1 MIFNNEQIQEILSL
15 VDFRFAD
22 LVWKIFGPS
31 HLTSQDKENL
41 KKHGIDPGSLVKKI
55 PPYWANWMFGLLSGK
70 LSDYQTKQISYKDLL
85 DYLARRQY
93 ETPSKREIEE
103 YEMACNRTY
112 GYLKGLGDKMKKDI
126 SSYISDSELRMR
138 MEQERT
144 IKEGVKRGIV
154 ERDTTKLIAAKISN
168 QLNDWSRDWNR
179 IVETEYQG
187 VFNMGRVQS
196 YMREGDG
203 PNTLIYFDVYP
214 AACFPT
220 NDTEFLTDEGFK
232 LLKDIRGDEKVAS
245 FNIETN
251 TLEYT
256 EIESKI
262 QYWYEGEMNEYK
274 HHSLDMICTPNHK
287 QLIGIDYHP
296 KEGVY
301 TKNQLIDSSEVPSL
315 TKRAYMYYTVDNWT
329 GSESEE
335 IEIAGKIFNTN
346 SFVRMMG
353 WYLSEGSLILRKK
366 DKNGHYNSTQLCI
379 SQSKNKN
386 FSEIEDC
393 LSKTFQTNVY
403 YSAYKE
409 FGGRFTI
416 LLDKSYDSFVQ
427 WLKSLGD
434 RAYTKTIPKEIKLLS
449 KKYLFEFLLSYWK
462 GDGFGGGE
470 TFMDGNRHIVTSSKQ
485 MADDLS
491 EIILK
496 CGYRPSLKIVDKRG
510 VTTFSKKRNR
520 SFTTRRLIY
529 KVSILVGK
537 HFNSIH
543 KHFSVI
549 DNWKGE
555 VGCLQLKKNSTLYIR
570 RNGQSI
576 WSGNCRHCIRLYLTA
591 GIGSEPKLFT
601 AEELIGNGTNIGR
614 RVADWKPTIITAVH
628 PFCYDD
634 KVEVLTNKGWKFF
647 KDLDKTELFLSI
659 NPETGEGEYV
669 PAVAWI
675 NQYYEGD
682 MVYRKS
688 KCFDLANTPNHVHVG
703 RKHGQKHISL
713 VNESDI
719 KDNFS
724 FLSHIPSWKGIDTPF
739 IVIDNKKYDTNLF
752 CEFLGYYLSEG
763 SFTEWGDKNRTIPRR
778 RVNISQKKSEAKEK
792 IIKCC
797 RALFKNVIVTK
808 ERIEFN
814 LNKENDKD
822 LIHIIRSFGHAHEK
836 YVPDFI
842 KELSPKYIK
851 IFLDAFLLGDGTVH
865 RGVLYDGY
873 QCKPQR
879 IYSTS
884 SVKLKDD
891 LGELLLKVGKCPSFK
906 NRGKSIYH
914 CKKQKKDYLA
924 RYDQWNV
931 AELNS
936 KYRYGKVMKKE
947 IKPYKGF
954 IYDVEL
960 EKNHTLVVRRNDNV
974 CVSGNCRCLARRY
987 MKGDV
992 WDKETRSF
1000 KQPID
1005 YKRKT
1010 APGAKVKIIVGDKVF
1025 YT

>member
-203 PNTLIYFDVYP
+203 SNTLIYFDVYP
-214 AACFPT
+214 AA
-220 NDTEFLTDEGFK
+220 
-232 LLKDIRGDEKVAS
+232 
-245 FNIETN
+245 
-251 TLEYT
+251 
-256 EIESKI
+256 
-262 QYWYEGEMNEYK
+262 
-274 HHSLDMICTPNHK
+274 
-287 QLIGIDYHP
+287 
-296 KEGVY
+296 
-301 TKNQLIDSSEVPSL
+301 
-315 TKRAYMYYTVDNWT
+315 
-329 GSESEE
+329 
-335 IEIAGKIFNTN
+335 
-346 SFVRMMG
+346 
-353 WYLSEGSLILRKK
+353 
-366 DKNGHYNSTQLCI
+366 
-379 SQSKNKN
+379 
-386 FSEIEDC
+386 
-393 LSKTFQTNVY
+393 
-403 YSAYKE
+403 
-409 FGGRFTI
+409 
-416 LLDKSYDSFVQ
+416 
-427 WLKSLGD
+427 
-434 RAYTKTIPKEIKLLS
+434 
-449 KKYLFEFLLSYWK
+449 
-462 GDGFGGGE
+462 
-470 TFMDGNRHIVTSSKQ
+470 
-485 MADDLS
+485 
-491 EIILK
+491 
-496 CGYRPSLKIVDKRG
+496 
-510 VTTFSKKRNR
+510 
-520 SFTTRRLIY
+520 
-529 KVSILVGK
+529 
-537 HFNSIH
+537 
-543 KHFSVI
+543 
-549 DNWKGE
+549 
-555 VGCLQLKKNSTLYIR
+555 
-570 RNGQSI
+570 
-576 WSGNCRHCIRLYLTA
+576 CRHCIRLYLTA

-703 RKHGQKHISL
+703 KKHGQKHISL

-763 SFTEWGDKNRTIPRR
+763 SFTEWGDKNRTILRR

-936 KYRYGKVMKKE
+936 KYRYEKVMKKE

>member
-70 LSDYQTKQISYKDLL
+70 LSDYQAKQISYKDLL

-214 AACFPT
+214 AA
-220 NDTEFLTDEGFK
+220 
-232 LLKDIRGDEKVAS
+232 
-245 FNIETN
+245 
-251 TLEYT
+251 
-256 EIESKI
+256 
-262 QYWYEGEMNEYK
+262 
-274 HHSLDMICTPNHK
+274 
-287 QLIGIDYHP
+287 
-296 KEGVY
+296 
-301 TKNQLIDSSEVPSL
+301 
-315 TKRAYMYYTVDNWT
+315 
-329 GSESEE
+329 
-335 IEIAGKIFNTN
+335 
-346 SFVRMMG
+346 
-353 WYLSEGSLILRKK
+353 
-366 DKNGHYNSTQLCI
+366 
-379 SQSKNKN
+379 
-386 FSEIEDC
+386 
-393 LSKTFQTNVY
+393 
-403 YSAYKE
+403 
-409 FGGRFTI
+409 
-416 LLDKSYDSFVQ
+416 
-427 WLKSLGD
+427 
-434 RAYTKTIPKEIKLLS
+434 
-449 KKYLFEFLLSYWK
+449 
-462 GDGFGGGE
+462 
-470 TFMDGNRHIVTSSKQ
+470 
-485 MADDLS
+485 
-491 EIILK
+491 
-496 CGYRPSLKIVDKRG
+496 
-510 VTTFSKKRNR
+510 
-520 SFTTRRLIY
+520 
-529 KVSILVGK
+529 
-537 HFNSIH
+537 
-543 KHFSVI
+543 
-549 DNWKGE
+549 
-555 VGCLQLKKNSTLYIR
+555 
-570 RNGQSI
+570 
-576 WSGNCRHCIRLYLTA
+576 CRHCIRLYLTA

-822 LIHIIRSFGHAHEK
+822 LIYIIRSFGHAHEK

-906 NRGKSIYH
+906 NRGKSIHH

>member
-70 LSDYQTKQISYKDLL
+70 LSDYQAKQISYKDLL

-214 AACFPT
+214 AA
-220 NDTEFLTDEGFK
+220 
-232 LLKDIRGDEKVAS
+232 
-245 FNIETN
+245 
-251 TLEYT
+251 
-256 EIESKI
+256 
-262 QYWYEGEMNEYK
+262 
-274 HHSLDMICTPNHK
+274 
-287 QLIGIDYHP
+287 
-296 KEGVY
+296 
-301 TKNQLIDSSEVPSL
+301 
-315 TKRAYMYYTVDNWT
+315 
-329 GSESEE
+329 
-335 IEIAGKIFNTN
+335 
-346 SFVRMMG
+346 
-353 WYLSEGSLILRKK
+353 
-366 DKNGHYNSTQLCI
+366 
-379 SQSKNKN
+379 
-386 FSEIEDC
+386 
-393 LSKTFQTNVY
+393 
-403 YSAYKE
+403 
-409 FGGRFTI
+409 
-416 LLDKSYDSFVQ
+416 
-427 WLKSLGD
+427 
-434 RAYTKTIPKEIKLLS
+434 
-449 KKYLFEFLLSYWK
+449 
-462 GDGFGGGE
+462 
-470 TFMDGNRHIVTSSKQ
+470 
-485 MADDLS
+485 
-491 EIILK
+491 
-496 CGYRPSLKIVDKRG
+496 
-510 VTTFSKKRNR
+510 
-520 SFTTRRLIY
+520 
-529 KVSILVGK
+529 
-537 HFNSIH
+537 
-543 KHFSVI
+543 
-549 DNWKGE
+549 
-555 VGCLQLKKNSTLYIR
+555 
-570 RNGQSI
+570 
-576 WSGNCRHCIRLYLTA
+576 CRHCIRLYLTA

-822 LIHIIRSFGHAHEK
+822 LIYIIRSFGHAHEK

>member
-203 PNTLIYFDVYP
+203 SNTLIYFDVYP
-214 AACFPT
+214 AA
-220 NDTEFLTDEGFK
+220 
-232 LLKDIRGDEKVAS
+232 
-245 FNIETN
+245 
-251 TLEYT
+251 
-256 EIESKI
+256 
-262 QYWYEGEMNEYK
+262 
-274 HHSLDMICTPNHK
+274 
-287 QLIGIDYHP
+287 
-296 KEGVY
+296 
-301 TKNQLIDSSEVPSL
+301 
-315 TKRAYMYYTVDNWT
+315 
-329 GSESEE
+329 
-335 IEIAGKIFNTN
+335 
-346 SFVRMMG
+346 
-353 WYLSEGSLILRKK
+353 
-366 DKNGHYNSTQLCI
+366 
-379 SQSKNKN
+379 
-386 FSEIEDC
+386 
-393 LSKTFQTNVY
+393 
-403 YSAYKE
+403 
-409 FGGRFTI
+409 
-416 LLDKSYDSFVQ
+416 
-427 WLKSLGD
+427 
-434 RAYTKTIPKEIKLLS
+434 
-449 KKYLFEFLLSYWK
+449 
-462 GDGFGGGE
+462 
-470 TFMDGNRHIVTSSKQ
+470 
-485 MADDLS
+485 
-491 EIILK
+491 
-496 CGYRPSLKIVDKRG
+496 
-510 VTTFSKKRNR
+510 
-520 SFTTRRLIY
+520 
-529 KVSILVGK
+529 
-537 HFNSIH
+537 
-543 KHFSVI
+543 
-549 DNWKGE
+549 
-555 VGCLQLKKNSTLYIR
+555 
-570 RNGQSI
+570 
-576 WSGNCRHCIRLYLTA
+576 CRHCIRLYLTA

-763 SFTEWGDKNRTIPRR
+763 SFTEWGDKNRTILRR

-936 KYRYGKVMKKE
+936 KYRYEKVMKKE

>member
-85 DYLARRQY
+85 NYLARRQY

-112 GYLKGLGDKMKKDI
+112 GYLKGLGDRMKKDI

-214 AACFPT
+214 AA
-220 NDTEFLTDEGFK
+220 
-232 LLKDIRGDEKVAS
+232 
-245 FNIETN
+245 
-251 TLEYT
+251 
-256 EIESKI
+256 
-262 QYWYEGEMNEYK
+262 
-274 HHSLDMICTPNHK
+274 
-287 QLIGIDYHP
+287 
-296 KEGVY
+296 
-301 TKNQLIDSSEVPSL
+301 
-315 TKRAYMYYTVDNWT
+315 
-329 GSESEE
+329 
-335 IEIAGKIFNTN
+335 
-346 SFVRMMG
+346 
-353 WYLSEGSLILRKK
+353 
-366 DKNGHYNSTQLCI
+366 
-379 SQSKNKN
+379 
-386 FSEIEDC
+386 
-393 LSKTFQTNVY
+393 
-403 YSAYKE
+403 
-409 FGGRFTI
+409 
-416 LLDKSYDSFVQ
+416 
-427 WLKSLGD
+427 
-434 RAYTKTIPKEIKLLS
+434 
-449 KKYLFEFLLSYWK
+449 
-462 GDGFGGGE
+462 
-470 TFMDGNRHIVTSSKQ
+470 
-485 MADDLS
+485 
-491 EIILK
+491 
-496 CGYRPSLKIVDKRG
+496 
-510 VTTFSKKRNR
+510 
-520 SFTTRRLIY
+520 
-529 KVSILVGK
+529 
-537 HFNSIH
+537 
-543 KHFSVI
+543 
-549 DNWKGE
+549 
-555 VGCLQLKKNSTLYIR
+555 
-570 RNGQSI
+570 
-576 WSGNCRHCIRLYLTA
+576 CRHCIRLYLTA

-797 RALFKNVIVTK
+797 RVLFKNVIVTK

>member
-70 LSDYQTKQISYKDLL
+70 LSDYQAKQISYKDLL

-214 AACFPT
+214 AAC
-220 NDTEFLTDEGFK
+220 
-232 LLKDIRGDEKVAS
+232 
-245 FNIETN
+245 
-251 TLEYT
+251 
-256 EIESKI
+256 
-262 QYWYEGEMNEYK
+262 
-274 HHSLDMICTPNHK
+274 
-287 QLIGIDYHP
+287 
-296 KEGVY
+296 
-301 TKNQLIDSSEVPSL
+301 
-315 TKRAYMYYTVDNWT
+315 
-329 GSESEE
+329 
-335 IEIAGKIFNTN
+335 
-346 SFVRMMG
+346 
-353 WYLSEGSLILRKK
+353 
-366 DKNGHYNSTQLCI
+366 
-379 SQSKNKN
+379 
-386 FSEIEDC
+386 
-393 LSKTFQTNVY
+393 
-403 YSAYKE
+403 
-409 FGGRFTI
+409 
-416 LLDKSYDSFVQ
+416 
-427 WLKSLGD
+427 
-434 RAYTKTIPKEIKLLS
+434 
-449 KKYLFEFLLSYWK
+449 
-462 GDGFGGGE
+462 
-470 TFMDGNRHIVTSSKQ
+470 
-485 MADDLS
+485 
-491 EIILK
+491 
-496 CGYRPSLKIVDKRG
+496 
-510 VTTFSKKRNR
+510 
-520 SFTTRRLIY
+520 
-529 KVSILVGK
+529 
-537 HFNSIH
+537 
-543 KHFSVI
+543 
-549 DNWKGE
+549 
-555 VGCLQLKKNSTLYIR
+555 
-570 RNGQSI
+570 
-576 WSGNCRHCIRLYLTA
+576 RHCIRLYLTA

-713 VNESDI
+713 VSESDI

>member
-138 MEQERT
+138 MEQERI

-203 PNTLIYFDVYP
+203 SNTLIYFDVYP
-214 AACFPT
+214 AA
-220 NDTEFLTDEGFK
+220 
-232 LLKDIRGDEKVAS
+232 
-245 FNIETN
+245 
-251 TLEYT
+251 
-256 EIESKI
+256 
-262 QYWYEGEMNEYK
+262 
-274 HHSLDMICTPNHK
+274 
-287 QLIGIDYHP
+287 
-296 KEGVY
+296 
-301 TKNQLIDSSEVPSL
+301 
-315 TKRAYMYYTVDNWT
+315 
-329 GSESEE
+329 
-335 IEIAGKIFNTN
+335 
-346 SFVRMMG
+346 
-353 WYLSEGSLILRKK
+353 
-366 DKNGHYNSTQLCI
+366 
-379 SQSKNKN
+379 
-386 FSEIEDC
+386 
-393 LSKTFQTNVY
+393 
-403 YSAYKE
+403 
-409 FGGRFTI
+409 
-416 LLDKSYDSFVQ
+416 
-427 WLKSLGD
+427 
-434 RAYTKTIPKEIKLLS
+434 
-449 KKYLFEFLLSYWK
+449 
-462 GDGFGGGE
+462 
-470 TFMDGNRHIVTSSKQ
+470 
-485 MADDLS
+485 
-491 EIILK
+491 
-496 CGYRPSLKIVDKRG
+496 
-510 VTTFSKKRNR
+510 
-520 SFTTRRLIY
+520 
-529 KVSILVGK
+529 
-537 HFNSIH
+537 
-543 KHFSVI
+543 
-549 DNWKGE
+549 
-555 VGCLQLKKNSTLYIR
+555 
-570 RNGQSI
+570 
-576 WSGNCRHCIRLYLTA
+576 CRHCIRLYLTA

-724 FLSHIPSWKGIDTPF
+724 FLSYIPSWKGIDTPF

>member
-144 IKEGVKRGIV
+144 IKEGIKRGVI

-214 AACFPT
+214 AA
-220 NDTEFLTDEGFK
+220 
-232 LLKDIRGDEKVAS
+232 
-245 FNIETN
+245 
-251 TLEYT
+251 
-256 EIESKI
+256 
-262 QYWYEGEMNEYK
+262 
-274 HHSLDMICTPNHK
+274 
-287 QLIGIDYHP
+287 
-296 KEGVY
+296 
-301 TKNQLIDSSEVPSL
+301 
-315 TKRAYMYYTVDNWT
+315 
-329 GSESEE
+329 
-335 IEIAGKIFNTN
+335 
-346 SFVRMMG
+346 
-353 WYLSEGSLILRKK
+353 
-366 DKNGHYNSTQLCI
+366 
-379 SQSKNKN
+379 
-386 FSEIEDC
+386 
-393 LSKTFQTNVY
+393 
-403 YSAYKE
+403 
-409 FGGRFTI
+409 
-416 LLDKSYDSFVQ
+416 
-427 WLKSLGD
+427 
-434 RAYTKTIPKEIKLLS
+434 
-449 KKYLFEFLLSYWK
+449 
-462 GDGFGGGE
+462 
-470 TFMDGNRHIVTSSKQ
+470 
-485 MADDLS
+485 
-491 EIILK
+491 
-496 CGYRPSLKIVDKRG
+496 
-510 VTTFSKKRNR
+510 
-520 SFTTRRLIY
+520 
-529 KVSILVGK
+529 
-537 HFNSIH
+537 
-543 KHFSVI
+543 
-549 DNWKGE
+549 
-555 VGCLQLKKNSTLYIR
+555 
-570 RNGQSI
+570 
-576 WSGNCRHCIRLYLTA
+576 CRHCIRLYLTA

-703 RKHGQKHISL
+703 RKHEQKHISL

-836 YVPDFI
+836 YIPDFI

-936 KYRYGKVMKKE
+936 KYRYEKVMKKE

>member
-70 LSDYQTKQISYKDLL
+70 LSDYQAKQISYKDLL

-203 PNTLIYFDVYP
+203 PKTLIYFDVYP
-214 AACFPT
+214 AA
-220 NDTEFLTDEGFK
+220 
-232 LLKDIRGDEKVAS
+232 
-245 FNIETN
+245 
-251 TLEYT
+251 
-256 EIESKI
+256 
-262 QYWYEGEMNEYK
+262 
-274 HHSLDMICTPNHK
+274 
-287 QLIGIDYHP
+287 
-296 KEGVY
+296 
-301 TKNQLIDSSEVPSL
+301 
-315 TKRAYMYYTVDNWT
+315 
-329 GSESEE
+329 
-335 IEIAGKIFNTN
+335 
-346 SFVRMMG
+346 
-353 WYLSEGSLILRKK
+353 
-366 DKNGHYNSTQLCI
+366 
-379 SQSKNKN
+379 
-386 FSEIEDC
+386 
-393 LSKTFQTNVY
+393 
-403 YSAYKE
+403 
-409 FGGRFTI
+409 
-416 LLDKSYDSFVQ
+416 
-427 WLKSLGD
+427 
-434 RAYTKTIPKEIKLLS
+434 
-449 KKYLFEFLLSYWK
+449 
-462 GDGFGGGE
+462 
-470 TFMDGNRHIVTSSKQ
+470 
-485 MADDLS
+485 
-491 EIILK
+491 
-496 CGYRPSLKIVDKRG
+496 
-510 VTTFSKKRNR
+510 
-520 SFTTRRLIY
+520 
-529 KVSILVGK
+529 
-537 HFNSIH
+537 
-543 KHFSVI
+543 
-549 DNWKGE
+549 
-555 VGCLQLKKNSTLYIR
+555 
-570 RNGQSI
+570 
-576 WSGNCRHCIRLYLTA
+576 CRHCIRLYLTA

-703 RKHGQKHISL
+703 KKHGQKHISL

-1010 APGAKVKIIVGDKVF
+1010 APGAKVRIIVGDKVF

>member
-112 GYLKGLGDKMKKDI
+112 GYLKGVGDKMKKDI

-203 PNTLIYFDVYP
+203 SNTLIYFDVYP
-214 AACFPT
+214 AA
-220 NDTEFLTDEGFK
+220 
-232 LLKDIRGDEKVAS
+232 
-245 FNIETN
+245 
-251 TLEYT
+251 
-256 EIESKI
+256 
-262 QYWYEGEMNEYK
+262 
-274 HHSLDMICTPNHK
+274 
-287 QLIGIDYHP
+287 
-296 KEGVY
+296 
-301 TKNQLIDSSEVPSL
+301 
-315 TKRAYMYYTVDNWT
+315 
-329 GSESEE
+329 
-335 IEIAGKIFNTN
+335 
-346 SFVRMMG
+346 
-353 WYLSEGSLILRKK
+353 
-366 DKNGHYNSTQLCI
+366 
-379 SQSKNKN
+379 
-386 FSEIEDC
+386 
-393 LSKTFQTNVY
+393 
-403 YSAYKE
+403 
-409 FGGRFTI
+409 
-416 LLDKSYDSFVQ
+416 
-427 WLKSLGD
+427 
-434 RAYTKTIPKEIKLLS
+434 
-449 KKYLFEFLLSYWK
+449 
-462 GDGFGGGE
+462 
-470 TFMDGNRHIVTSSKQ
+470 
-485 MADDLS
+485 
-491 EIILK
+491 
-496 CGYRPSLKIVDKRG
+496 
-510 VTTFSKKRNR
+510 
-520 SFTTRRLIY
+520 
-529 KVSILVGK
+529 
-537 HFNSIH
+537 
-543 KHFSVI
+543 
-549 DNWKGE
+549 
-555 VGCLQLKKNSTLYIR
+555 
-570 RNGQSI
+570 
-576 WSGNCRHCIRLYLTA
+576 CRHCIRLYLTA

-851 IFLDAFLLGDGTVH
+851 IFLDAFLLGDGAVH

>member
-203 PNTLIYFDVYP
+203 SNTLIYFDVYP
-214 AACFPT
+214 AA
-220 NDTEFLTDEGFK
+220 
-232 LLKDIRGDEKVAS
+232 
-245 FNIETN
+245 
-251 TLEYT
+251 
-256 EIESKI
+256 
-262 QYWYEGEMNEYK
+262 
-274 HHSLDMICTPNHK
+274 
-287 QLIGIDYHP
+287 
-296 KEGVY
+296 
-301 TKNQLIDSSEVPSL
+301 
-315 TKRAYMYYTVDNWT
+315 
-329 GSESEE
+329 
-335 IEIAGKIFNTN
+335 
-346 SFVRMMG
+346 
-353 WYLSEGSLILRKK
+353 
-366 DKNGHYNSTQLCI
+366 
-379 SQSKNKN
+379 
-386 FSEIEDC
+386 
-393 LSKTFQTNVY
+393 
-403 YSAYKE
+403 
-409 FGGRFTI
+409 
-416 LLDKSYDSFVQ
+416 
-427 WLKSLGD
+427 
-434 RAYTKTIPKEIKLLS
+434 
-449 KKYLFEFLLSYWK
+449 
-462 GDGFGGGE
+462 
-470 TFMDGNRHIVTSSKQ
+470 
-485 MADDLS
+485 
-491 EIILK
+491 
-496 CGYRPSLKIVDKRG
+496 
-510 VTTFSKKRNR
+510 
-520 SFTTRRLIY
+520 
-529 KVSILVGK
+529 
-537 HFNSIH
+537 
-543 KHFSVI
+543 
-549 DNWKGE
+549 
-555 VGCLQLKKNSTLYIR
+555 
-570 RNGQSI
+570 
-576 WSGNCRHCIRLYLTA
+576 CRHCIRLYLTA

>member
-1 MIFNNEQIQEILSL
+1 MLFNNEQIQEILSL

-214 AACFPT
+214 AA
-220 NDTEFLTDEGFK
+220 
-232 LLKDIRGDEKVAS
+232 
-245 FNIETN
+245 
-251 TLEYT
+251 
-256 EIESKI
+256 
-262 QYWYEGEMNEYK
+262 
-274 HHSLDMICTPNHK
+274 
-287 QLIGIDYHP
+287 
-296 KEGVY
+296 
-301 TKNQLIDSSEVPSL
+301 
-315 TKRAYMYYTVDNWT
+315 
-329 GSESEE
+329 
-335 IEIAGKIFNTN
+335 
-346 SFVRMMG
+346 
-353 WYLSEGSLILRKK
+353 
-366 DKNGHYNSTQLCI
+366 
-379 SQSKNKN
+379 
-386 FSEIEDC
+386 
-393 LSKTFQTNVY
+393 
-403 YSAYKE
+403 
-409 FGGRFTI
+409 
-416 LLDKSYDSFVQ
+416 
-427 WLKSLGD
+427 
-434 RAYTKTIPKEIKLLS
+434 
-449 KKYLFEFLLSYWK
+449 
-462 GDGFGGGE
+462 
-470 TFMDGNRHIVTSSKQ
+470 
-485 MADDLS
+485 
-491 EIILK
+491 
-496 CGYRPSLKIVDKRG
+496 
-510 VTTFSKKRNR
+510 
-520 SFTTRRLIY
+520 
-529 KVSILVGK
+529 
-537 HFNSIH
+537 
-543 KHFSVI
+543 
-549 DNWKGE
+549 
-555 VGCLQLKKNSTLYIR
+555 
-570 RNGQSI
+570 
-576 WSGNCRHCIRLYLTA
+576 CRHCIRLYLTA

-936 KYRYGKVMKKE
+936 KYRYGKVIKKE

>member
-203 PNTLIYFDVYP
+203 SNTLIYFDVYP
-214 AACFPT
+214 AA
-220 NDTEFLTDEGFK
+220 
-232 LLKDIRGDEKVAS
+232 
-245 FNIETN
+245 
-251 TLEYT
+251 
-256 EIESKI
+256 
-262 QYWYEGEMNEYK
+262 
-274 HHSLDMICTPNHK
+274 
-287 QLIGIDYHP
+287 
-296 KEGVY
+296 
-301 TKNQLIDSSEVPSL
+301 
-315 TKRAYMYYTVDNWT
+315 
-329 GSESEE
+329 
-335 IEIAGKIFNTN
+335 
-346 SFVRMMG
+346 
-353 WYLSEGSLILRKK
+353 
-366 DKNGHYNSTQLCI
+366 
-379 SQSKNKN
+379 
-386 FSEIEDC
+386 
-393 LSKTFQTNVY
+393 
-403 YSAYKE
+403 
-409 FGGRFTI
+409 
-416 LLDKSYDSFVQ
+416 
-427 WLKSLGD
+427 
-434 RAYTKTIPKEIKLLS
+434 
-449 KKYLFEFLLSYWK
+449 
-462 GDGFGGGE
+462 
-470 TFMDGNRHIVTSSKQ
+470 
-485 MADDLS
+485 
-491 EIILK
+491 
-496 CGYRPSLKIVDKRG
+496 
-510 VTTFSKKRNR
+510 
-520 SFTTRRLIY
+520 
-529 KVSILVGK
+529 
-537 HFNSIH
+537 
-543 KHFSVI
+543 
-549 DNWKGE
+549 
-555 VGCLQLKKNSTLYIR
+555 
-570 RNGQSI
+570 
-576 WSGNCRHCIRLYLTA
+576 CRHCIRLYLTA

-914 CKKQKKDYLA
+914 CKKQKKDYLT

>member
-203 PNTLIYFDVYP
+203 SNTLIYFDVYP
-214 AACFPT
+214 AA
-220 NDTEFLTDEGFK
+220 
-232 LLKDIRGDEKVAS
+232 
-245 FNIETN
+245 
-251 TLEYT
+251 
-256 EIESKI
+256 
-262 QYWYEGEMNEYK
+262 
-274 HHSLDMICTPNHK
+274 
-287 QLIGIDYHP
+287 
-296 KEGVY
+296 
-301 TKNQLIDSSEVPSL
+301 
-315 TKRAYMYYTVDNWT
+315 
-329 GSESEE
+329 
-335 IEIAGKIFNTN
+335 
-346 SFVRMMG
+346 
-353 WYLSEGSLILRKK
+353 
-366 DKNGHYNSTQLCI
+366 
-379 SQSKNKN
+379 
-386 FSEIEDC
+386 
-393 LSKTFQTNVY
+393 
-403 YSAYKE
+403 
-409 FGGRFTI
+409 
-416 LLDKSYDSFVQ
+416 
-427 WLKSLGD
+427 
-434 RAYTKTIPKEIKLLS
+434 
-449 KKYLFEFLLSYWK
+449 
-462 GDGFGGGE
+462 
-470 TFMDGNRHIVTSSKQ
+470 
-485 MADDLS
+485 
-491 EIILK
+491 
-496 CGYRPSLKIVDKRG
+496 
-510 VTTFSKKRNR
+510 
-520 SFTTRRLIY
+520 
-529 KVSILVGK
+529 
-537 HFNSIH
+537 
-543 KHFSVI
+543 
-549 DNWKGE
+549 
-555 VGCLQLKKNSTLYIR
+555 
-570 RNGQSI
+570 
-576 WSGNCRHCIRLYLTA
+576 CRHCIRLYLTA

-851 IFLDAFLLGDGTVH
+851 IFLDAFLLGDGAVH

-891 LGELLLKVGKCPSFK
+891 LGELLLKAGKCPSFK

-914 CKKQKKDYLA
+914 CKKQKKDYLT

-1010 APGAKVKIIVGDKVF
+1010 VPGAKVKIIVGDKVF

>member
-203 PNTLIYFDVYP
+203 PNTLIYFDV
-214 AACFPT
+214 F
-220 NDTEFLTDEGFK
+220 
-232 LLKDIRGDEKVAS
+232 S
-245 FNIETN
+245 
-251 TLEYT
+251 
-256 EIESKI
+256 
-262 QYWYEGEMNEYK
+262 
-274 HHSLDMICTPNHK
+274 
-287 QLIGIDYHP
+287 
-296 KEGVY
+296 
-301 TKNQLIDSSEVPSL
+301 
-315 TKRAYMYYTVDNWT
+315 
-329 GSESEE
+329 GS
-335 IEIAGKIFNTN
+335 
-346 SFVRMMG
+346 
-353 WYLSEGSLILRKK
+353 
-366 DKNGHYNSTQLCI
+366 
-379 SQSKNKN
+379 
-386 FSEIEDC
+386 
-393 LSKTFQTNVY
+393 
-403 YSAYKE
+403 
-409 FGGRFTI
+409 
-416 LLDKSYDSFVQ
+416 
-427 WLKSLGD
+427 
-434 RAYTKTIPKEIKLLS
+434 
-449 KKYLFEFLLSYWK
+449 
-462 GDGFGGGE
+462 
-470 TFMDGNRHIVTSSKQ
+470 
-485 MADDLS
+485 
-491 EIILK
+491 
-496 CGYRPSLKIVDKRG
+496 
-510 VTTFSKKRNR
+510 
-520 SFTTRRLIY
+520 
-529 KVSILVGK
+529 
-537 HFNSIH
+537 
-543 KHFSVI
+543 
-549 DNWKGE
+549 
-555 VGCLQLKKNSTLYIR
+555 
-570 RNGQSI
+570 
-576 WSGNCRHCIRLYLTA
+576 CRHCIRLYLTA

-659 NPETGEGEYV
+659 NPETGEGEYI

-914 CKKQKKDYLA
+914 CKKQKKDYLT

>member
-41 KKHGIDPGSLVKKI
+41 KKHGIDPRSLVKKI

-214 AACFPT
+214 AA
-220 NDTEFLTDEGFK
+220 
-232 LLKDIRGDEKVAS
+232 
-245 FNIETN
+245 
-251 TLEYT
+251 
-256 EIESKI
+256 
-262 QYWYEGEMNEYK
+262 
-274 HHSLDMICTPNHK
+274 
-287 QLIGIDYHP
+287 
-296 KEGVY
+296 
-301 TKNQLIDSSEVPSL
+301 
-315 TKRAYMYYTVDNWT
+315 
-329 GSESEE
+329 
-335 IEIAGKIFNTN
+335 
-346 SFVRMMG
+346 
-353 WYLSEGSLILRKK
+353 
-366 DKNGHYNSTQLCI
+366 
-379 SQSKNKN
+379 
-386 FSEIEDC
+386 
-393 LSKTFQTNVY
+393 
-403 YSAYKE
+403 
-409 FGGRFTI
+409 
-416 LLDKSYDSFVQ
+416 
-427 WLKSLGD
+427 
-434 RAYTKTIPKEIKLLS
+434 
-449 KKYLFEFLLSYWK
+449 
-462 GDGFGGGE
+462 
-470 TFMDGNRHIVTSSKQ
+470 
-485 MADDLS
+485 
-491 EIILK
+491 
-496 CGYRPSLKIVDKRG
+496 
-510 VTTFSKKRNR
+510 
-520 SFTTRRLIY
+520 
-529 KVSILVGK
+529 
-537 HFNSIH
+537 
-543 KHFSVI
+543 
-549 DNWKGE
+549 
-555 VGCLQLKKNSTLYIR
+555 
-570 RNGQSI
+570 
-576 WSGNCRHCIRLYLTA
+576 CRHCIRLYLTA

>member
-70 LSDYQTKQISYKDLL
+70 LSDYQAKQISYKDLL

-214 AACFPT
+214 AA
-220 NDTEFLTDEGFK
+220 
-232 LLKDIRGDEKVAS
+232 
-245 FNIETN
+245 
-251 TLEYT
+251 
-256 EIESKI
+256 
-262 QYWYEGEMNEYK
+262 
-274 HHSLDMICTPNHK
+274 
-287 QLIGIDYHP
+287 
-296 KEGVY
+296 
-301 TKNQLIDSSEVPSL
+301 
-315 TKRAYMYYTVDNWT
+315 
-329 GSESEE
+329 
-335 IEIAGKIFNTN
+335 
-346 SFVRMMG
+346 
-353 WYLSEGSLILRKK
+353 
-366 DKNGHYNSTQLCI
+366 
-379 SQSKNKN
+379 
-386 FSEIEDC
+386 
-393 LSKTFQTNVY
+393 
-403 YSAYKE
+403 
-409 FGGRFTI
+409 
-416 LLDKSYDSFVQ
+416 
-427 WLKSLGD
+427 
-434 RAYTKTIPKEIKLLS
+434 
-449 KKYLFEFLLSYWK
+449 
-462 GDGFGGGE
+462 
-470 TFMDGNRHIVTSSKQ
+470 
-485 MADDLS
+485 
-491 EIILK
+491 
-496 CGYRPSLKIVDKRG
+496 
-510 VTTFSKKRNR
+510 
-520 SFTTRRLIY
+520 
-529 KVSILVGK
+529 
-537 HFNSIH
+537 
-543 KHFSVI
+543 
-549 DNWKGE
+549 
-555 VGCLQLKKNSTLYIR
+555 
-570 RNGQSI
+570 
-576 WSGNCRHCIRLYLTA
+576 CRHCIRLYLTA

-960 EKNHTLVVRRNDNV
+960 GKNHTLVVRRNDNV

>member
-203 PNTLIYFDVYP
+203 SNTLIYFDV
-214 AACFPT
+214 F
-220 NDTEFLTDEGFK
+220 
-232 LLKDIRGDEKVAS
+232 S
-245 FNIETN
+245 
-251 TLEYT
+251 
-256 EIESKI
+256 
-262 QYWYEGEMNEYK
+262 
-274 HHSLDMICTPNHK
+274 
-287 QLIGIDYHP
+287 
-296 KEGVY
+296 
-301 TKNQLIDSSEVPSL
+301 
-315 TKRAYMYYTVDNWT
+315 
-329 GSESEE
+329 GS
-335 IEIAGKIFNTN
+335 
-346 SFVRMMG
+346 
-353 WYLSEGSLILRKK
+353 
-366 DKNGHYNSTQLCI
+366 
-379 SQSKNKN
+379 
-386 FSEIEDC
+386 
-393 LSKTFQTNVY
+393 
-403 YSAYKE
+403 
-409 FGGRFTI
+409 
-416 LLDKSYDSFVQ
+416 
-427 WLKSLGD
+427 
-434 RAYTKTIPKEIKLLS
+434 
-449 KKYLFEFLLSYWK
+449 
-462 GDGFGGGE
+462 
-470 TFMDGNRHIVTSSKQ
+470 
-485 MADDLS
+485 
-491 EIILK
+491 
-496 CGYRPSLKIVDKRG
+496 
-510 VTTFSKKRNR
+510 
-520 SFTTRRLIY
+520 
-529 KVSILVGK
+529 
-537 HFNSIH
+537 
-543 KHFSVI
+543 
-549 DNWKGE
+549 
-555 VGCLQLKKNSTLYIR
+555 
-570 RNGQSI
+570 
-576 WSGNCRHCIRLYLTA
+576 CRHCIRLYLTA

-891 LGELLLKVGKCPSFK
+891 LGELLLKVGKYPSFK

-1010 APGAKVKIIVGDKVF
+1010 APGTKVKIIVGDKVF

>member
-70 LSDYQTKQISYKDLL
+70 LSDYQAKQISYKDLL

-214 AACFPT
+214 AA
-220 NDTEFLTDEGFK
+220 
-232 LLKDIRGDEKVAS
+232 
-245 FNIETN
+245 
-251 TLEYT
+251 
-256 EIESKI
+256 
-262 QYWYEGEMNEYK
+262 
-274 HHSLDMICTPNHK
+274 
-287 QLIGIDYHP
+287 
-296 KEGVY
+296 
-301 TKNQLIDSSEVPSL
+301 
-315 TKRAYMYYTVDNWT
+315 
-329 GSESEE
+329 
-335 IEIAGKIFNTN
+335 
-346 SFVRMMG
+346 
-353 WYLSEGSLILRKK
+353 
-366 DKNGHYNSTQLCI
+366 
-379 SQSKNKN
+379 
-386 FSEIEDC
+386 
-393 LSKTFQTNVY
+393 
-403 YSAYKE
+403 
-409 FGGRFTI
+409 
-416 LLDKSYDSFVQ
+416 
-427 WLKSLGD
+427 
-434 RAYTKTIPKEIKLLS
+434 
-449 KKYLFEFLLSYWK
+449 
-462 GDGFGGGE
+462 
-470 TFMDGNRHIVTSSKQ
+470 
-485 MADDLS
+485 
-491 EIILK
+491 
-496 CGYRPSLKIVDKRG
+496 
-510 VTTFSKKRNR
+510 
-520 SFTTRRLIY
+520 
-529 KVSILVGK
+529 
-537 HFNSIH
+537 
-543 KHFSVI
+543 
-549 DNWKGE
+549 
-555 VGCLQLKKNSTLYIR
+555 
-570 RNGQSI
+570 
-576 WSGNCRHCIRLYLTA
+576 CRHCIRLYLTA

-924 RYDQWNV
+924 GYDQWNV

>member
-93 ETPSKREIEE
+93 ETPSRREIEE
-103 YEMACNRTY
+103 YEIACNRTY

-214 AACFPT
+214 AA
-220 NDTEFLTDEGFK
+220 
-232 LLKDIRGDEKVAS
+232 
-245 FNIETN
+245 
-251 TLEYT
+251 
-256 EIESKI
+256 
-262 QYWYEGEMNEYK
+262 
-274 HHSLDMICTPNHK
+274 
-287 QLIGIDYHP
+287 
-296 KEGVY
+296 
-301 TKNQLIDSSEVPSL
+301 
-315 TKRAYMYYTVDNWT
+315 
-329 GSESEE
+329 
-335 IEIAGKIFNTN
+335 
-346 SFVRMMG
+346 
-353 WYLSEGSLILRKK
+353 
-366 DKNGHYNSTQLCI
+366 
-379 SQSKNKN
+379 
-386 FSEIEDC
+386 
-393 LSKTFQTNVY
+393 
-403 YSAYKE
+403 
-409 FGGRFTI
+409 
-416 LLDKSYDSFVQ
+416 
-427 WLKSLGD
+427 
-434 RAYTKTIPKEIKLLS
+434 
-449 KKYLFEFLLSYWK
+449 
-462 GDGFGGGE
+462 
-470 TFMDGNRHIVTSSKQ
+470 
-485 MADDLS
+485 
-491 EIILK
+491 
-496 CGYRPSLKIVDKRG
+496 
-510 VTTFSKKRNR
+510 
-520 SFTTRRLIY
+520 
-529 KVSILVGK
+529 
-537 HFNSIH
+537 
-543 KHFSVI
+543 
-549 DNWKGE
+549 
-555 VGCLQLKKNSTLYIR
+555 
-570 RNGQSI
+570 
-576 WSGNCRHCIRLYLTA
+576 CRHCIRLYLTA

-752 CEFLGYYLSEG
+752 CEFLGYYLSGG

>member
-1 MIFNNEQIQEILSL
+1 MLFNNEQIQEILSL

-138 MEQERT
+138 IEQERT

-214 AACFPT
+214 AA
-220 NDTEFLTDEGFK
+220 
-232 LLKDIRGDEKVAS
+232 
-245 FNIETN
+245 
-251 TLEYT
+251 
-256 EIESKI
+256 
-262 QYWYEGEMNEYK
+262 
-274 HHSLDMICTPNHK
+274 
-287 QLIGIDYHP
+287 
-296 KEGVY
+296 
-301 TKNQLIDSSEVPSL
+301 
-315 TKRAYMYYTVDNWT
+315 
-329 GSESEE
+329 
-335 IEIAGKIFNTN
+335 
-346 SFVRMMG
+346 
-353 WYLSEGSLILRKK
+353 
-366 DKNGHYNSTQLCI
+366 
-379 SQSKNKN
+379 
-386 FSEIEDC
+386 
-393 LSKTFQTNVY
+393 
-403 YSAYKE
+403 
-409 FGGRFTI
+409 
-416 LLDKSYDSFVQ
+416 
-427 WLKSLGD
+427 
-434 RAYTKTIPKEIKLLS
+434 
-449 KKYLFEFLLSYWK
+449 
-462 GDGFGGGE
+462 
-470 TFMDGNRHIVTSSKQ
+470 
-485 MADDLS
+485 
-491 EIILK
+491 
-496 CGYRPSLKIVDKRG
+496 
-510 VTTFSKKRNR
+510 
-520 SFTTRRLIY
+520 
-529 KVSILVGK
+529 
-537 HFNSIH
+537 
-543 KHFSVI
+543 
-549 DNWKGE
+549 
-555 VGCLQLKKNSTLYIR
+555 
-570 RNGQSI
+570 
-576 WSGNCRHCIRLYLTA
+576 CRHCIRLYLTA

-960 EKNHTLVVRRNDNV
+960 EKNHTLVIRRNDNV

>member
-1 MIFNNEQIQEILSL
+1 MLFNNEQIQEILSL

-203 PNTLIYFDVYP
+203 PNTLIYFDVHP
-214 AACFPT
+214 AA
-220 NDTEFLTDEGFK
+220 
-232 LLKDIRGDEKVAS
+232 
-245 FNIETN
+245 
-251 TLEYT
+251 
-256 EIESKI
+256 
-262 QYWYEGEMNEYK
+262 
-274 HHSLDMICTPNHK
+274 
-287 QLIGIDYHP
+287 
-296 KEGVY
+296 
-301 TKNQLIDSSEVPSL
+301 
-315 TKRAYMYYTVDNWT
+315 
-329 GSESEE
+329 
-335 IEIAGKIFNTN
+335 
-346 SFVRMMG
+346 
-353 WYLSEGSLILRKK
+353 
-366 DKNGHYNSTQLCI
+366 
-379 SQSKNKN
+379 
-386 FSEIEDC
+386 
-393 LSKTFQTNVY
+393 
-403 YSAYKE
+403 
-409 FGGRFTI
+409 
-416 LLDKSYDSFVQ
+416 
-427 WLKSLGD
+427 
-434 RAYTKTIPKEIKLLS
+434 
-449 KKYLFEFLLSYWK
+449 
-462 GDGFGGGE
+462 
-470 TFMDGNRHIVTSSKQ
+470 
-485 MADDLS
+485 
-491 EIILK
+491 
-496 CGYRPSLKIVDKRG
+496 
-510 VTTFSKKRNR
+510 
-520 SFTTRRLIY
+520 
-529 KVSILVGK
+529 
-537 HFNSIH
+537 
-543 KHFSVI
+543 
-549 DNWKGE
+549 
-555 VGCLQLKKNSTLYIR
+555 
-570 RNGQSI
+570 
-576 WSGNCRHCIRLYLTA
+576 CRHCIRLYLTA

-814 LNKENDKD
+814 LNKEDDKD

>member
-203 PNTLIYFDVYP
+203 SNTLIYFDVYP
-214 AACFPT
+214 AA
-220 NDTEFLTDEGFK
+220 
-232 LLKDIRGDEKVAS
+232 
-245 FNIETN
+245 
-251 TLEYT
+251 
-256 EIESKI
+256 
-262 QYWYEGEMNEYK
+262 
-274 HHSLDMICTPNHK
+274 
-287 QLIGIDYHP
+287 
-296 KEGVY
+296 
-301 TKNQLIDSSEVPSL
+301 
-315 TKRAYMYYTVDNWT
+315 
-329 GSESEE
+329 
-335 IEIAGKIFNTN
+335 
-346 SFVRMMG
+346 
-353 WYLSEGSLILRKK
+353 
-366 DKNGHYNSTQLCI
+366 
-379 SQSKNKN
+379 
-386 FSEIEDC
+386 
-393 LSKTFQTNVY
+393 
-403 YSAYKE
+403 
-409 FGGRFTI
+409 
-416 LLDKSYDSFVQ
+416 
-427 WLKSLGD
+427 
-434 RAYTKTIPKEIKLLS
+434 
-449 KKYLFEFLLSYWK
+449 
-462 GDGFGGGE
+462 
-470 TFMDGNRHIVTSSKQ
+470 
-485 MADDLS
+485 
-491 EIILK
+491 
-496 CGYRPSLKIVDKRG
+496 
-510 VTTFSKKRNR
+510 
-520 SFTTRRLIY
+520 
-529 KVSILVGK
+529 
-537 HFNSIH
+537 
-543 KHFSVI
+543 
-549 DNWKGE
+549 
-555 VGCLQLKKNSTLYIR
+555 
-570 RNGQSI
+570 
-576 WSGNCRHCIRLYLTA
+576 CRHCIRLYLTA

-914 CKKQKKDYLA
+914 CKKQKKDYLT

-1010 APGAKVKIIVGDKVF
+1010 APGTKVKIIVGDKVF

>member
-70 LSDYQTKQISYKDLL
+70 LSDYQAKQISYKDLL

-214 AACFPT
+214 AA
-220 NDTEFLTDEGFK
+220 
-232 LLKDIRGDEKVAS
+232 
-245 FNIETN
+245 
-251 TLEYT
+251 
-256 EIESKI
+256 
-262 QYWYEGEMNEYK
+262 
-274 HHSLDMICTPNHK
+274 
-287 QLIGIDYHP
+287 
-296 KEGVY
+296 
-301 TKNQLIDSSEVPSL
+301 
-315 TKRAYMYYTVDNWT
+315 
-329 GSESEE
+329 
-335 IEIAGKIFNTN
+335 
-346 SFVRMMG
+346 
-353 WYLSEGSLILRKK
+353 
-366 DKNGHYNSTQLCI
+366 
-379 SQSKNKN
+379 
-386 FSEIEDC
+386 
-393 LSKTFQTNVY
+393 
-403 YSAYKE
+403 
-409 FGGRFTI
+409 
-416 LLDKSYDSFVQ
+416 
-427 WLKSLGD
+427 
-434 RAYTKTIPKEIKLLS
+434 
-449 KKYLFEFLLSYWK
+449 
-462 GDGFGGGE
+462 
-470 TFMDGNRHIVTSSKQ
+470 
-485 MADDLS
+485 
-491 EIILK
+491 
-496 CGYRPSLKIVDKRG
+496 
-510 VTTFSKKRNR
+510 
-520 SFTTRRLIY
+520 
-529 KVSILVGK
+529 
-537 HFNSIH
+537 
-543 KHFSVI
+543 
-549 DNWKGE
+549 
-555 VGCLQLKKNSTLYIR
+555 
-570 RNGQSI
+570 
-576 WSGNCRHCIRLYLTA
+576 CRHCIRLYLTA

-1025 YT
+1025 NT

>member
-1 MIFNNEQIQEILSL
+1 MLFNNEQIQDILEL
-15 VDFRFAD
+15 IDFRFAD

-31 HLTSQDKENL
+31 HLTPQDKEKLRKFGVN
-41 KKHGIDPGSLVKKI
+41 PSSLVKKI

-70 LSDYQTKQISYKDLL
+70 LSDYQAKQISYKDLL

-214 AACFPT
+214 AA
-220 NDTEFLTDEGFK
+220 
-232 LLKDIRGDEKVAS
+232 
-245 FNIETN
+245 
-251 TLEYT
+251 
-256 EIESKI
+256 
-262 QYWYEGEMNEYK
+262 
-274 HHSLDMICTPNHK
+274 
-287 QLIGIDYHP
+287 
-296 KEGVY
+296 
-301 TKNQLIDSSEVPSL
+301 
-315 TKRAYMYYTVDNWT
+315 
-329 GSESEE
+329 
-335 IEIAGKIFNTN
+335 
-346 SFVRMMG
+346 
-353 WYLSEGSLILRKK
+353 
-366 DKNGHYNSTQLCI
+366 
-379 SQSKNKN
+379 
-386 FSEIEDC
+386 
-393 LSKTFQTNVY
+393 
-403 YSAYKE
+403 
-409 FGGRFTI
+409 
-416 LLDKSYDSFVQ
+416 
-427 WLKSLGD
+427 
-434 RAYTKTIPKEIKLLS
+434 
-449 KKYLFEFLLSYWK
+449 
-462 GDGFGGGE
+462 
-470 TFMDGNRHIVTSSKQ
+470 
-485 MADDLS
+485 
-491 EIILK
+491 
-496 CGYRPSLKIVDKRG
+496 
-510 VTTFSKKRNR
+510 
-520 SFTTRRLIY
+520 
-529 KVSILVGK
+529 
-537 HFNSIH
+537 
-543 KHFSVI
+543 
-549 DNWKGE
+549 
-555 VGCLQLKKNSTLYIR
+555 
-570 RNGQSI
+570 
-576 WSGNCRHCIRLYLTA
+576 CRHCIRLYLTA

>member
-70 LSDYQTKQISYKDLL
+70 LSDYQAKQISYKDLL

-112 GYLKGLGDKMKKDI
+112 GSLKGLGDKMKKDI

-214 AACFPT
+214 AA
-220 NDTEFLTDEGFK
+220 
-232 LLKDIRGDEKVAS
+232 
-245 FNIETN
+245 
-251 TLEYT
+251 
-256 EIESKI
+256 
-262 QYWYEGEMNEYK
+262 
-274 HHSLDMICTPNHK
+274 
-287 QLIGIDYHP
+287 
-296 KEGVY
+296 
-301 TKNQLIDSSEVPSL
+301 
-315 TKRAYMYYTVDNWT
+315 
-329 GSESEE
+329 
-335 IEIAGKIFNTN
+335 
-346 SFVRMMG
+346 
-353 WYLSEGSLILRKK
+353 
-366 DKNGHYNSTQLCI
+366 
-379 SQSKNKN
+379 
-386 FSEIEDC
+386 
-393 LSKTFQTNVY
+393 
-403 YSAYKE
+403 
-409 FGGRFTI
+409 
-416 LLDKSYDSFVQ
+416 
-427 WLKSLGD
+427 
-434 RAYTKTIPKEIKLLS
+434 
-449 KKYLFEFLLSYWK
+449 
-462 GDGFGGGE
+462 
-470 TFMDGNRHIVTSSKQ
+470 
-485 MADDLS
+485 
-491 EIILK
+491 
-496 CGYRPSLKIVDKRG
+496 
-510 VTTFSKKRNR
+510 
-520 SFTTRRLIY
+520 
-529 KVSILVGK
+529 
-537 HFNSIH
+537 
-543 KHFSVI
+543 
-549 DNWKGE
+549 
-555 VGCLQLKKNSTLYIR
+555 
-570 RNGQSI
+570 
-576 WSGNCRHCIRLYLTA
+576 CRHCIRLYLTA

>member
-144 IKEGVKRGIV
+144 IKEGIKRGVI

-214 AACFPT
+214 AA
-220 NDTEFLTDEGFK
+220 
-232 LLKDIRGDEKVAS
+232 
-245 FNIETN
+245 
-251 TLEYT
+251 
-256 EIESKI
+256 
-262 QYWYEGEMNEYK
+262 
-274 HHSLDMICTPNHK
+274 
-287 QLIGIDYHP
+287 
-296 KEGVY
+296 
-301 TKNQLIDSSEVPSL
+301 
-315 TKRAYMYYTVDNWT
+315 
-329 GSESEE
+329 
-335 IEIAGKIFNTN
+335 
-346 SFVRMMG
+346 
-353 WYLSEGSLILRKK
+353 
-366 DKNGHYNSTQLCI
+366 
-379 SQSKNKN
+379 
-386 FSEIEDC
+386 
-393 LSKTFQTNVY
+393 
-403 YSAYKE
+403 
-409 FGGRFTI
+409 
-416 LLDKSYDSFVQ
+416 
-427 WLKSLGD
+427 
-434 RAYTKTIPKEIKLLS
+434 
-449 KKYLFEFLLSYWK
+449 
-462 GDGFGGGE
+462 
-470 TFMDGNRHIVTSSKQ
+470 
-485 MADDLS
+485 
-491 EIILK
+491 
-496 CGYRPSLKIVDKRG
+496 
-510 VTTFSKKRNR
+510 
-520 SFTTRRLIY
+520 
-529 KVSILVGK
+529 
-537 HFNSIH
+537 
-543 KHFSVI
+543 
-549 DNWKGE
+549 
-555 VGCLQLKKNSTLYIR
+555 
-570 RNGQSI
+570 
-576 WSGNCRHCIRLYLTA
+576 CRHCIRLYLTA

-724 FLSHIPSWKGIDTPF
+724 FLSYIPSWKGIDTPF

>member
-55 PPYWANWMFGLLSGK
+55 PPYWANWMFGFLSGK

-203 PNTLIYFDVYP
+203 SNTLIYFDVYP
-214 AACFPT
+214 AA
-220 NDTEFLTDEGFK
+220 
-232 LLKDIRGDEKVAS
+232 
-245 FNIETN
+245 
-251 TLEYT
+251 
-256 EIESKI
+256 
-262 QYWYEGEMNEYK
+262 
-274 HHSLDMICTPNHK
+274 
-287 QLIGIDYHP
+287 
-296 KEGVY
+296 
-301 TKNQLIDSSEVPSL
+301 
-315 TKRAYMYYTVDNWT
+315 
-329 GSESEE
+329 
-335 IEIAGKIFNTN
+335 
-346 SFVRMMG
+346 
-353 WYLSEGSLILRKK
+353 
-366 DKNGHYNSTQLCI
+366 
-379 SQSKNKN
+379 
-386 FSEIEDC
+386 
-393 LSKTFQTNVY
+393 
-403 YSAYKE
+403 
-409 FGGRFTI
+409 
-416 LLDKSYDSFVQ
+416 
-427 WLKSLGD
+427 
-434 RAYTKTIPKEIKLLS
+434 
-449 KKYLFEFLLSYWK
+449 
-462 GDGFGGGE
+462 
-470 TFMDGNRHIVTSSKQ
+470 
-485 MADDLS
+485 
-491 EIILK
+491 
-496 CGYRPSLKIVDKRG
+496 
-510 VTTFSKKRNR
+510 
-520 SFTTRRLIY
+520 
-529 KVSILVGK
+529 
-537 HFNSIH
+537 
-543 KHFSVI
+543 
-549 DNWKGE
+549 
-555 VGCLQLKKNSTLYIR
+555 
-570 RNGQSI
+570 
-576 WSGNCRHCIRLYLTA
+576 CRHCIRLYLTA

-914 CKKQKKDYLA
+914 CKKQKKDYLT

-1010 APGAKVKIIVGDKVF
+1010 VPGAKVKIIVGDKVF

>member
-1 MIFNNEQIQEILSL
+1 MLFNNEQIQEILSL

-41 KKHGIDPGSLVKKI
+41 KKHGIDPSSLVKKI

-103 YEMACNRTY
+103 YEIACNRTY

-203 PNTLIYFDVYP
+203 SNTLIYFDVYP
-214 AACFPT
+214 AA
-220 NDTEFLTDEGFK
+220 
-232 LLKDIRGDEKVAS
+232 
-245 FNIETN
+245 
-251 TLEYT
+251 
-256 EIESKI
+256 
-262 QYWYEGEMNEYK
+262 
-274 HHSLDMICTPNHK
+274 
-287 QLIGIDYHP
+287 
-296 KEGVY
+296 
-301 TKNQLIDSSEVPSL
+301 
-315 TKRAYMYYTVDNWT
+315 
-329 GSESEE
+329 
-335 IEIAGKIFNTN
+335 
-346 SFVRMMG
+346 
-353 WYLSEGSLILRKK
+353 
-366 DKNGHYNSTQLCI
+366 
-379 SQSKNKN
+379 
-386 FSEIEDC
+386 
-393 LSKTFQTNVY
+393 
-403 YSAYKE
+403 
-409 FGGRFTI
+409 
-416 LLDKSYDSFVQ
+416 
-427 WLKSLGD
+427 
-434 RAYTKTIPKEIKLLS
+434 
-449 KKYLFEFLLSYWK
+449 
-462 GDGFGGGE
+462 
-470 TFMDGNRHIVTSSKQ
+470 
-485 MADDLS
+485 
-491 EIILK
+491 
-496 CGYRPSLKIVDKRG
+496 
-510 VTTFSKKRNR
+510 
-520 SFTTRRLIY
+520 
-529 KVSILVGK
+529 
-537 HFNSIH
+537 
-543 KHFSVI
+543 
-549 DNWKGE
+549 
-555 VGCLQLKKNSTLYIR
+555 
-570 RNGQSI
+570 
-576 WSGNCRHCIRLYLTA
+576 CRHCIRLYLTA

-614 RVADWKPTIITAVH
+614 RAADWKPTIITAVH

-924 RYDQWNV
+924 RYDRWNV

>member
-112 GYLKGLGDKMKKDI
+112 GYLKALGDKMKKDI

-214 AACFPT
+214 AA
-220 NDTEFLTDEGFK
+220 
-232 LLKDIRGDEKVAS
+232 
-245 FNIETN
+245 
-251 TLEYT
+251 
-256 EIESKI
+256 
-262 QYWYEGEMNEYK
+262 
-274 HHSLDMICTPNHK
+274 
-287 QLIGIDYHP
+287 
-296 KEGVY
+296 
-301 TKNQLIDSSEVPSL
+301 
-315 TKRAYMYYTVDNWT
+315 
-329 GSESEE
+329 
-335 IEIAGKIFNTN
+335 
-346 SFVRMMG
+346 
-353 WYLSEGSLILRKK
+353 
-366 DKNGHYNSTQLCI
+366 
-379 SQSKNKN
+379 
-386 FSEIEDC
+386 
-393 LSKTFQTNVY
+393 
-403 YSAYKE
+403 
-409 FGGRFTI
+409 
-416 LLDKSYDSFVQ
+416 
-427 WLKSLGD
+427 
-434 RAYTKTIPKEIKLLS
+434 
-449 KKYLFEFLLSYWK
+449 
-462 GDGFGGGE
+462 
-470 TFMDGNRHIVTSSKQ
+470 
-485 MADDLS
+485 
-491 EIILK
+491 
-496 CGYRPSLKIVDKRG
+496 
-510 VTTFSKKRNR
+510 
-520 SFTTRRLIY
+520 
-529 KVSILVGK
+529 
-537 HFNSIH
+537 
-543 KHFSVI
+543 
-549 DNWKGE
+549 
-555 VGCLQLKKNSTLYIR
+555 
-570 RNGQSI
+570 
-576 WSGNCRHCIRLYLTA
+576 CRHCIRLYLTA

-914 CKKQKKDYLA
+914 CKKQKKDYLT

>member
-214 AACFPT
+214 AA
-220 NDTEFLTDEGFK
+220 
-232 LLKDIRGDEKVAS
+232 
-245 FNIETN
+245 
-251 TLEYT
+251 
-256 EIESKI
+256 
-262 QYWYEGEMNEYK
+262 
-274 HHSLDMICTPNHK
+274 
-287 QLIGIDYHP
+287 
-296 KEGVY
+296 
-301 TKNQLIDSSEVPSL
+301 
-315 TKRAYMYYTVDNWT
+315 
-329 GSESEE
+329 
-335 IEIAGKIFNTN
+335 
-346 SFVRMMG
+346 
-353 WYLSEGSLILRKK
+353 
-366 DKNGHYNSTQLCI
+366 
-379 SQSKNKN
+379 
-386 FSEIEDC
+386 
-393 LSKTFQTNVY
+393 
-403 YSAYKE
+403 
-409 FGGRFTI
+409 
-416 LLDKSYDSFVQ
+416 
-427 WLKSLGD
+427 
-434 RAYTKTIPKEIKLLS
+434 
-449 KKYLFEFLLSYWK
+449 
-462 GDGFGGGE
+462 
-470 TFMDGNRHIVTSSKQ
+470 
-485 MADDLS
+485 
-491 EIILK
+491 
-496 CGYRPSLKIVDKRG
+496 
-510 VTTFSKKRNR
+510 
-520 SFTTRRLIY
+520 
-529 KVSILVGK
+529 
-537 HFNSIH
+537 
-543 KHFSVI
+543 
-549 DNWKGE
+549 
-555 VGCLQLKKNSTLYIR
+555 
-570 RNGQSI
+570 
-576 WSGNCRHCIRLYLTA
+576 CRHCIRLYLTA

-906 NRGKSIYH
+906 NRGKSIHH

-1010 APGAKVKIIVGDKVF
+1010 APDAKVKIIVGDKVF
-1025 YT
+1025 YI

>member
-214 AACFPT
+214 AAC
-220 NDTEFLTDEGFK
+220 
-232 LLKDIRGDEKVAS
+232 
-245 FNIETN
+245 
-251 TLEYT
+251 
-256 EIESKI
+256 
-262 QYWYEGEMNEYK
+262 
-274 HHSLDMICTPNHK
+274 
-287 QLIGIDYHP
+287 
-296 KEGVY
+296 
-301 TKNQLIDSSEVPSL
+301 
-315 TKRAYMYYTVDNWT
+315 
-329 GSESEE
+329 
-335 IEIAGKIFNTN
+335 
-346 SFVRMMG
+346 
-353 WYLSEGSLILRKK
+353 
-366 DKNGHYNSTQLCI
+366 
-379 SQSKNKN
+379 
-386 FSEIEDC
+386 
-393 LSKTFQTNVY
+393 
-403 YSAYKE
+403 
-409 FGGRFTI
+409 
-416 LLDKSYDSFVQ
+416 
-427 WLKSLGD
+427 
-434 RAYTKTIPKEIKLLS
+434 
-449 KKYLFEFLLSYWK
+449 
-462 GDGFGGGE
+462 
-470 TFMDGNRHIVTSSKQ
+470 
-485 MADDLS
+485 
-491 EIILK
+491 
-496 CGYRPSLKIVDKRG
+496 
-510 VTTFSKKRNR
+510 
-520 SFTTRRLIY
+520 
-529 KVSILVGK
+529 
-537 HFNSIH
+537 
-543 KHFSVI
+543 
-549 DNWKGE
+549 
-555 VGCLQLKKNSTLYIR
+555 
-570 RNGQSI
+570 
-576 WSGNCRHCIRLYLTA
+576 RHCIRLYLTA

-647 KDLDKTELFLSI
+647 KDLDKTELFLSV

-669 PAVAWI
+669 PAVNWI

-703 RKHGQKHISL
+703 KKHGQKHISL
-713 VNESDI
+713 INESDI
-719 KDNFS
+719 KDGFS
-724 FLSHIPSWKGIDTPF
+724 FLSHIPLWKGIDTPF
-739 IVIDNKKYDTNLF
+739 IIIDNKKYDTNLF

-763 SFTEWGDKNRTIPRR
+763 SFTEWGDKNRTIPKR

-797 RALFKNVIVTK
+797 GTLFKNVIVTK

-836 YVPDFI
+836 YIPDFI

-851 IFLDAFLLGDGTVH
+851 VFLDAFLLGDDTVH

-873 QCKPQR
+873 QCKRQR

-924 RYDQWNV
+924 KYDQWNI

-947 IKPYKGF
+947 IKLYKGF

-960 EKNHTLVVRRNDNV
+960 ERNHTLIVRRNGNV
-974 CVSGNCRCLARRY
+974 CISGNCRCLARRY

>member
-1 MIFNNEQIQEILSL
+1 MLFNNEQIQEILSL

-214 AACFPT
+214 AA
-220 NDTEFLTDEGFK
+220 
-232 LLKDIRGDEKVAS
+232 
-245 FNIETN
+245 
-251 TLEYT
+251 
-256 EIESKI
+256 
-262 QYWYEGEMNEYK
+262 
-274 HHSLDMICTPNHK
+274 
-287 QLIGIDYHP
+287 
-296 KEGVY
+296 
-301 TKNQLIDSSEVPSL
+301 
-315 TKRAYMYYTVDNWT
+315 
-329 GSESEE
+329 
-335 IEIAGKIFNTN
+335 
-346 SFVRMMG
+346 
-353 WYLSEGSLILRKK
+353 
-366 DKNGHYNSTQLCI
+366 
-379 SQSKNKN
+379 
-386 FSEIEDC
+386 
-393 LSKTFQTNVY
+393 
-403 YSAYKE
+403 
-409 FGGRFTI
+409 
-416 LLDKSYDSFVQ
+416 
-427 WLKSLGD
+427 
-434 RAYTKTIPKEIKLLS
+434 
-449 KKYLFEFLLSYWK
+449 
-462 GDGFGGGE
+462 
-470 TFMDGNRHIVTSSKQ
+470 
-485 MADDLS
+485 
-491 EIILK
+491 
-496 CGYRPSLKIVDKRG
+496 
-510 VTTFSKKRNR
+510 
-520 SFTTRRLIY
+520 
-529 KVSILVGK
+529 
-537 HFNSIH
+537 
-543 KHFSVI
+543 
-549 DNWKGE
+549 
-555 VGCLQLKKNSTLYIR
+555 
-570 RNGQSI
+570 
-576 WSGNCRHCIRLYLTA
+576 CRHCIRLYLTA

-924 RYDQWNV
+924 GYDQWNV

>member
-203 PNTLIYFDVYP
+203 PNTLIYFDV
-214 AACFPT
+214 F
-220 NDTEFLTDEGFK
+220 
-232 LLKDIRGDEKVAS
+232 S
-245 FNIETN
+245 
-251 TLEYT
+251 
-256 EIESKI
+256 
-262 QYWYEGEMNEYK
+262 
-274 HHSLDMICTPNHK
+274 
-287 QLIGIDYHP
+287 
-296 KEGVY
+296 
-301 TKNQLIDSSEVPSL
+301 
-315 TKRAYMYYTVDNWT
+315 
-329 GSESEE
+329 GS
-335 IEIAGKIFNTN
+335 
-346 SFVRMMG
+346 
-353 WYLSEGSLILRKK
+353 
-366 DKNGHYNSTQLCI
+366 
-379 SQSKNKN
+379 
-386 FSEIEDC
+386 
-393 LSKTFQTNVY
+393 
-403 YSAYKE
+403 
-409 FGGRFTI
+409 
-416 LLDKSYDSFVQ
+416 
-427 WLKSLGD
+427 
-434 RAYTKTIPKEIKLLS
+434 
-449 KKYLFEFLLSYWK
+449 
-462 GDGFGGGE
+462 
-470 TFMDGNRHIVTSSKQ
+470 
-485 MADDLS
+485 
-491 EIILK
+491 
-496 CGYRPSLKIVDKRG
+496 
-510 VTTFSKKRNR
+510 
-520 SFTTRRLIY
+520 
-529 KVSILVGK
+529 
-537 HFNSIH
+537 
-543 KHFSVI
+543 
-549 DNWKGE
+549 
-555 VGCLQLKKNSTLYIR
+555 
-570 RNGQSI
+570 
-576 WSGNCRHCIRLYLTA
+576 CRHCIRLYLTA

-797 RALFKNVIVTK
+797 GALFKNVIVTK

>member
-144 IKEGVKRGIV
+144 IKEGIKRGIV

-203 PNTLIYFDVYP
+203 SNTLIYFDVYP
-214 AACFPT
+214 AA
-220 NDTEFLTDEGFK
+220 
-232 LLKDIRGDEKVAS
+232 
-245 FNIETN
+245 
-251 TLEYT
+251 
-256 EIESKI
+256 
-262 QYWYEGEMNEYK
+262 
-274 HHSLDMICTPNHK
+274 
-287 QLIGIDYHP
+287 
-296 KEGVY
+296 
-301 TKNQLIDSSEVPSL
+301 
-315 TKRAYMYYTVDNWT
+315 
-329 GSESEE
+329 
-335 IEIAGKIFNTN
+335 
-346 SFVRMMG
+346 
-353 WYLSEGSLILRKK
+353 
-366 DKNGHYNSTQLCI
+366 
-379 SQSKNKN
+379 
-386 FSEIEDC
+386 
-393 LSKTFQTNVY
+393 
-403 YSAYKE
+403 
-409 FGGRFTI
+409 
-416 LLDKSYDSFVQ
+416 
-427 WLKSLGD
+427 
-434 RAYTKTIPKEIKLLS
+434 
-449 KKYLFEFLLSYWK
+449 
-462 GDGFGGGE
+462 
-470 TFMDGNRHIVTSSKQ
+470 
-485 MADDLS
+485 
-491 EIILK
+491 
-496 CGYRPSLKIVDKRG
+496 
-510 VTTFSKKRNR
+510 
-520 SFTTRRLIY
+520 
-529 KVSILVGK
+529 
-537 HFNSIH
+537 
-543 KHFSVI
+543 
-549 DNWKGE
+549 
-555 VGCLQLKKNSTLYIR
+555 
-570 RNGQSI
+570 
-576 WSGNCRHCIRLYLTA
+576 CRHCIRLYLTA

-724 FLSHIPSWKGIDTPF
+724 FLSYIPSWKGIDTPF

-763 SFTEWGDKNRTIPRR
+763 SFTERGDKNRTIPRR